1 MNKHERIGAGGEM
14 NLREMLTPHAAGKD
28 FLPECYD
35 IKKLCGCLGNPG
47 AFEIIRSRV
56 LEAAEGSPSACK
68 HIRFKLHNLA
78 DTFFLD
84 EQGMMRFYRIFKDY
98 FQEAQLDDVIDY
110 LYHTNE
116 AGRAEHTINEI
127 YRRATV
133 KQIRQHYEALNP
145 ELRDSQEKEVC
156 EELRRKIEKELSNR
170 TLRNKICGFFKAV
183 REWIEVKLYRRKWYR
198 RYNSIIKQI
207 SVEESREKHVNS

>member
-14 NLREMLTPHAAGKD
+14 NLREMLTPHTAGKD

-110 LYHTNE
+110 LNPYTFGNDFRGQDWHQALCHRLCRSTCPYH
-116 AGRAEHTINEI
+116 
-127 YRRATV
+127 
-133 KQIRQHYEALNP
+133 
-145 ELRDSQEKEVC
+145 
-156 EELRRKIEKELSNR
+156 
-170 TLRNKICGFFKAV
+170 
-183 REWIEVKLYRRKWYR
+183 YR
-198 RYNSIIKQI
+198 RY
-207 SVEESREKHVNS
+207 